1 MDNKINLIEENNMQV
16 LFNEEDGN
24 RQFTCCI
31 CHEVCSGYGNNPN
44 PLILKKGSRCCDK
57 CNRLVTSA
65 RFMTT
70 QLNEMDEIIVNG
82 IMKQYKSGE
91 EKVIAKA
98 KYIVKKLIKLD
109 FEEFGD
115 DLGVGFQLKDS
126 KLIGKMI
133 CSFSRIN
140 GVSFMIEVE
149 GCDGATLE
157 KYDACYPGIDFM
169 DIRKTGN
176 RVLNI
181 FVNLDLEEFKANEI
195 TLFRG
200 VNFITQVL
208 NQIQKD
214 TLRNRMSK
222 KNVKSSR
229 KKAAS

>member
-98 KYIVKKLIKLD
+98 KYIVKKLIRLD
-109 FEEFGD
+109 FQEFGD
-115 DLGVGFQLKDS
+115 DSLGAGYQLKDS
-126 KLIGKMI
+126 KLIVKMT

-140 GVSFMIEVE
+140 GVSFTVWVE

-157 KYDACYPGIDFM
+157 KYDACYPGLDFL
-169 DIRKTGN
+169 DIRKSG
-176 RVLNI
+176 RFLYI
-181 FVNLDLEEFKANEI
+181 FANLDLDELKANEI
-195 TLFRG
+195 TLFRA

-222 KNVKSSR
+222 KNVNSSR